1 MAWNTAGKVGGFAR
15 VISHVGSFTNIR
27 GGHNYPWLI
36 RNTPRKPIARVFLQG
51 GANDLN
57 NQVPKPK
64 PFPPRG
70 SALSGGCFGQHGS
83 WPLANQQM
91 ALALEYA
98 GCKSLPPAVLLFPL
112 YPP

>member
-64 PFPPRG
+64 PFPLVGVR
-70 SALSGGCFGQHGS
+70 
-83 WPLANQQM
+83 
-91 ALALEYA
+91 
-98 GCKSLPPAVLLFPL
+98 
-112 YPP
+112 